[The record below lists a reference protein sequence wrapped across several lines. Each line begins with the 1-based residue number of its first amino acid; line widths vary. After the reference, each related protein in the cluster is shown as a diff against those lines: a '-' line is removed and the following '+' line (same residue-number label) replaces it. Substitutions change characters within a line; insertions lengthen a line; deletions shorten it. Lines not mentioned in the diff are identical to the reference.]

1 MPARLTNDPAEDDSP
16 SWRRCDFGG
25 RRWVLNGMH
34 WRAALPFLALLSSL
48 VGACTSP
55 LSPRE
60 ALELNRA
67 EARWA
72 ARPFRAYSYEIAT
85 ACGEC
90 PALMRQ
96 LVRVSVEDDHVVG
109 GVLVASDSALP
120 PGALTSFTTVDG
132 LFARI
137 RGYQHQDWLQ
147 DVIVTFDP
155 QLGYPRSIDVF
166 ARTGIMDADYG
177 QFTQNLRP
185 TP

>member
-1 MPARLTNDPAEDDSP
+1 MQ
-16 SWRRCDFGG
+16 
-25 RRWVLNGMH
+25 
-34 WRAALPFLALLSSL
+34 
-48 VGACTSP
+48 
-55 LSPRE
+55 
-60 ALELNRA
+60 
-67 EARWA
+67 
-72 ARPFRAYSYEIAT
+72 
-85 ACGEC
+85 
-90 PALMRQ
+90 Q

-137 RGYQHQDWLQ
+137 RGYQHQDWVRN
-147 DVIVTFDP
+147 VIVTFDP